1 MTLVRETGCSR
12 DALNAG
18 VSQRIGV
25 QVGRVFQDQIRVR
38 VEFSDGVL
46 AVHNLHHGL
55 GGRSPPSPRG
65 PLPAIPYSQLPR
77 RLGYKVPPRTP
88 ARSNFEGGVFQLLTR
103 ITCDPEFFNFF
114 QLCDI
119 STQKLQF
126 SLTIR

>member
-18 VSQRIGV
+18 VSQRIGF

-65 PLPAIPYSQLPR
+65 PLPAIPYSSSPDAWVTRSRHGPQLEAISRAEYFSCSPE
-77 RLGYKVPPRTP
+77 LHVILSFSIS
-88 ARSNFEGGVFQLLTR
+88 SNYA
-103 ITCDPEFFNFF
+103 I
-114 QLCDI
+114 
-119 STQKLQF
+119 
-126 SLTIR
+126 LTIRNYSFP